1 MGMVSLLLAV
11 AGIVTTIIHYTN
23 HNMVLGAV
31 TAVLLIVSY
40 ILGTADMKKQAK
52 NGGINAEMF
61 NPGML
66 GHGMSSVVF
75 IVCGIMCAIAYFGE
89 WFI

>member
-1 MGMVSLLLAV
+1 MGIVSLLLAV
-11 AGIVTTIIHYTN
+11 AGIATTIVHYTN
-23 HNMVLGAV
+23 NNMVLGAFSDFFFV
-31 TAVLLIVSY
+31 VSY
-40 ILGTADMKKQAK
+40 VLGTVDMKKQEK

-75 IVCGIMCAIAYFGE
+75 IVCGIMCAIAYFG
-89 WFI
+89 